1 MTLRLD
7 GLVIRG
13 EIDNTHPYSVC
24 GWLKLRGHSAPL
36 TLNLTGDCGPTL
48 KGMRVRFEDAV
59 PLDDQENIGSADLSR
74 LAWQQV
80 GPTGRM
86 QLDAV
91 EGAVP
96 RLSLEWFSQ
105 NGRVTLELP
114 NPIVE
119 PVDREIDDEDD
130 DELPEGISLDD
141 LFGEDDESFAP
152 VRFDDDQDE
161 DPYGLFSTDL
171 FDQFDED
178 SERLDFELFGE
189 GNYEMP
195 PIPPDMEIIEGL
207 MEGGGVHI
215 HEVFDPPIRLPHA
228 EALADAEVE
237 IALKQLLARLA
248 ELGISLDVCEHFTPR
263 DAYELLL
270 DEICPFQMTHPD
282 LNTHQWV
289 QHFST
294 SDYCDAC
301 EAEFEQEVE
310 EFERNRP
317 RDEDDDD

>member
-13 EIDNTHPYSVC
+13 EIDNTHPYNVS
-24 GWLKLRGHSAPL
+24 GWLKLRGHQSPL
-36 TLNLTGDCGPTL
+36 TLNLTGDCGPSL
-48 KGMRVRFEDAV
+48 KGMRVRFEDVV
-59 PLDDQENIGSADLSR
+59 PLDDRDDLPDVSN
-74 LAWQQV
+74 LAWQQI

-86 QLDAV
+86 LLESHENQ
-91 EGAVP
+91 P
-96 RLSLEWFSQ
+96 SRLCLEWFSQ

-114 NPIVE
+114 NPVVE
-119 PVDREIDDEDD
+119 PVDLDEDD
-130 DELPEGISLDD
+130 DEDLPEGFSLEDI
-141 LFGEDDESFAP
+141 FGEDGGTGAFP
-152 VRFDDDQDE
+152 FDDDADE
-161 DPYGLFSTDL
+161 DPYGLFPHDL
-171 FDQFDED
+171 HDQFDED
-178 SERLDFELFGE
+178 SERLDVELFGDSIYE
-189 GNYEMP
+189 GP

-228 EALADAEVE
+228 ESVGDAEVE
-237 IALKQLLARLA
+237 IAFKTLLARLA
-248 ELGISLDVCEHFTPR
+248 EHGISLDVCEHFTPR
-263 DAYELLL
+263 DSYELLL

-282 LNTHQWV
+282 LNTHHWV

-294 SDYCDAC
+294 SDYCEAC

-317 RDEDDDD
+317 RDDDDDD